1 MSEVVSLVA
10 ELRESVGTGSAREL
24 RRNGMVPAVVYGAG
38 REPLSIA
45 VSEKEMTKYYR
56 KPQFISQIFEF
67 EIGEKKH
74 KVLPRDIQLH
84 RTSDLVSH
92 IDFVFL
98 GKTEQRMQVPV
109 VYKNKENCI
118 GVKRGGY
125 FNTVKRTLE
134 LVCSVDNLPRKLEID
149 VMDMLTGSTIKAG
162 DIKLPEGAKMTI
174 DPNFVIASIIG
185 KRGKQDEEA
194 GAGAA
199 AAK

>member
-1 MSEVVSLVA
+1 
-10 ELRESVGTGSAREL
+10 
-24 RRNGMVPAVVYGAG
+24 
-38 REPLSIA
+38 
-45 VSEKEMTKYYR
+45 
-56 KPQFISQIFEF
+56 
-67 EIGEKKH
+67 
-74 KVLPRDIQLH
+74 
-84 RTSDLVSH
+84 
-92 IDFVFL
+92 
-98 GKTEQRMQVPV
+98 MQVPV